1 MIVLILFVVEMKKT
15 MCFSV
20 IFCAHKGQ
28 ISLSEK
34 KIMSNTYLNKLPCRN
49 YLEKPGNKNAL
60 DNKAFFVI
68 IKL

>member
-1 MIVLILFVVEMKKT
+1 MLIKDK
-15 MCFSV
+15 
-20 IFCAHKGQ
+20 

-60 DNKAFFVI
+60 DNRAFPVI
-68 IKL
+68 IKPREDSSSLLLKP